1 MSEEGAGKNRRQ
13 RVRFYFDFVSPYSWI
28 ALMRAGRFAERHDV
42 DWDLRPVVY
51 AKLLDAT
58 GLTGPGEV
66 ALRRRYMFADV
77 VRCARRAG
85 LELEGPPAH
94 PFRSLEALR
103 TACIFRTGERALDLC
118 AGLANAAWGEG
129 KDLTDL
135 RVLEE
140 CVTGAGRDATR
151 LRARIDDPAIKSA
164 LRSLT
169 AEALESGV
177 FGVPTFI
184 FQGEMFWGQDRMSHL
199 ADRIRGRVTA
209 PGPRAAELLG
219 RPRGADRAHSP
230 RKEG

>member
-1 MSEEGAGKNRRQ
+1 MSEEGAGKNGRQ

-28 ALMRAGRFAERHDV
+28 ALMQAGRFAERYGI

-58 GLTGPGEV
+58 GLTGPGETGP
-66 ALRRRYMFADV
+66 RRRYMFADV
-77 VRCARRAG
+77 VRCARRVD

-103 TACIFRTGERALDLC
+103 TACLFRTGEISLDLC

-135 RVLEE
+135 RTLEAI
-140 CVTGAGRDATR
+140 VTGAGGDAAG
-151 LRARIDDPAIKSA
+151 LRARIGDPAIKSA
-164 LRSLT
+164 LRDLT
-169 AEALESGV
+169 GEALESGV

-199 ADRIRGRVTA
+199 ADRIRGRLTA

-219 RPRGADRAHSP
+219 RPRGADRPLSP
-230 RKEG
+230 RKKV